1 MNLVPERRR
10 TGWSLTERR
19 GCCSQGRCGQL
30 QFLLGI
36 DVLGNESSCD
46 EPQADVEQTGA
57 SV

>member
-1 MNLVPERRR
+1 MVHQGSGGAGPLTHRLVPHGAKRHAAI
-10 TGWSLTERR
+10 S
-19 GCCSQGRCGQL
+19 L

-57 SV
+57 LV